1 MKRFREYQSLYGRF
15 QENGLHE
22 RYCSIS
28 KSRRDVQY
36 VEVTVHLFCLRDEHG
51 IGRSKFLLES
61 ALESLHVNYA
71 PPLLRGGLDLV
82 RDTAAK
88 KELDMAI

>member
-22 RYCSIS
+22 RYCFIS

-51 IGRSKFLLES
+51 IG
-61 ALESLHVNYA
+61 
-71 PPLLRGGLDLV
+71 
-82 RDTAAK
+82 
-88 KELDMAI
+88 